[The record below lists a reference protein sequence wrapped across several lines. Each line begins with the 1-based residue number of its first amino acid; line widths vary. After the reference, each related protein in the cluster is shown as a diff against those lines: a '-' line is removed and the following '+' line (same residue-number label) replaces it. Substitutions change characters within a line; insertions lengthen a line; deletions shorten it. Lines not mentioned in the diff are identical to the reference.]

1 MLDRFTKTAL
11 VLLVIITAIILI
23 IAYLGYIGDQGKMK
37 GIGPIVEKH
46 AASTVANVAPVSL
59 VPAITDLVGK
69 FWGFT
74 IAGIVAGFIVGYLWT
89 GLFRRREDA

>member
-11 VLLVIITAIILI
+11 VLMVVITAIILI

-37 GIGPIVEKH
+37 GIGPIVEKQ
-46 AASTVANVAPVSL
+46 AASTVTNVAPVSL
-59 VPAITDLVGK
+59 VPAITDFVGK

>member
-11 VLLVIITAIILI
+11 VLLVIITAIIFI
-23 IAYLGYIGDQGKMK
+23 IAYLGSIGDQGKMK

>member
-1 MLDRFTKTAL
+1 VLDRFTKTAL
-11 VLLVIITAIILI
+11 VLMVVITAIILI